1 MVSLVPKPAP
11 LVRRLR
17 KYKDLVGDLDEINER
32 QAHLIEMQKQC
43 MATMMTRIEELETT
57 LAARAY
63 RVI

>member
-1 MVSLVPKPAP
+1 MAPLVPKPAP

-17 KYKDLVGDLDEINER
+17 KYKALVGDLDAINDR
-32 QAHLIEMQKQC
+32 QAHLIEMQKRC

-57 LAARAY
+57 LAAS